1 MPHFSISP
9 SGWKIGDL
17 LKGSI
22 PRLSISWYAE
32 GGILDNPMLFGM
44 LGGNLLGG
52 GEAGQEAV
60 LPLDTLWDKMATV
73 FRAVLAE
80 QSGESYTAQAGKLV
94 ELDNFSLNELSQST
108 NGPTVI
114 YDFSGFTWS
123 PTVEGSGGSNDDLMA
138 MLREHEA
145 EFFDWLEEF
154 IRMRE
159 VSSFA

>member
-60 LPLDTLWDKMATV
+60 LPLDTLWEKMATV
-73 FRAVLAE
+73 FRQVLAE

-94 ELDNFSLNELSQST
+94 ELENFSLSELSES
-108 NGPTVI
+108 NGGVTVI

-123 PTVEGSGGSNDDLMA
+123 PTVEGSGDSKDDIMA
-138 MLREHEA
+138 RLREHEA

-159 VSSFA
+159 VSNFA